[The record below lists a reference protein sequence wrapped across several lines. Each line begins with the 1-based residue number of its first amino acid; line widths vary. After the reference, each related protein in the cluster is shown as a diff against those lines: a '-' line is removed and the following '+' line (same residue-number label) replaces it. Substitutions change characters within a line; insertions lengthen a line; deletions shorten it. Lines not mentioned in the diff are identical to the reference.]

1 MMRHGR
7 VVACVL
13 VLWCWCVL
21 NGVVSAIDYKDAL
34 GKSILFFEGQR
45 SGKLPN
51 SQRVV
56 WRGDSALSDGQLE
69 GVNLTGGY
77 YDAGDNVKFGWPMA
91 YSVSL
96 LSWSLIEYQQQI
108 SSAKQLAYLQGAI
121 RWGTEFII
129 KAHPSPTTFYTQVG
143 DGNADH
149 QCWERP
155 EDMDTSRKLY
165 KITSSSPGSEAAAE
179 AAAALAAASIVFKT
193 VDSTYSAKL
202 LRYSKSLFDL
212 ADKYRGSYQV
222 SCPFY
227 CSYSGYQDEL
237 LWAAA
242 WLYKASGNRSYLSY
256 VLNNQG
262 WSQAMSEFSWDN
274 KFVGAQTILAKEY
287 HAGNTNLLKY
297 KTDAESF
304 ICAVMPGSSSS
315 QVQRTPGGLLFIRDS
330 SNLQYVTSS
339 TLVLFIYSKTI
350 SSTQTRGVQCGSM
363 FFSAEKIKA
372 FAKSQVDYILGANP
386 KKMSYMV
393 GFGTTYP
400 TKVHHRGSSIPSIKK
415 VRTKVDCNGGYTYY
429 NSGSPNPNT
438 HVGAIVGGPDVNDQ
452 FQNARSDYS
461 HSEPTTYINAAFVG
475 SAAALLA

>member
-1 MMRHGR
+1 MGHGR

-13 VLWCWCVL
+13 VLWCVL
-21 NGVVSAIDYKDAL
+21 NGVAKAIDYGDAL

-45 SGKLPN
+45 SGKLPTA
-51 SQRVV
+51 QRVT
-56 WRGDSALSDGQLE
+56 WRGDSALSDGHLA

-77 YDAGDNVKFGWPMA
+77 YDAGDNVKFVWPMA
-91 YSVSL
+91 YS
-96 LSWSLIEYQQQI
+96 
-108 SSAKQLAYLQGAI
+108 
-121 RWGTEFII
+121 
-129 KAHPSPTTFYTQVG
+129 AHPSPTTFYTQVG

-155 EDMDTSRKLY
+155 EDMDTPRTVY
-165 KITSSSPGSEAAAE
+165 KITSSSPGSEAAAD

-193 VDSTYSAKL
+193 VDSTYSATL
-202 LRYSKSLFDL
+202 LSHSQSLFDL

-242 WLYKASGNRSYLSY
+242 WLYKASGTSNYLNY
-256 VLNNQG
+256 VVNNQG

-274 KFVGAQTILAKEY
+274 KFVGAQTLLAKDY
-287 HAGNTNLLKY
+287 LAGNTNLLKY
-297 KTDAESF
+297 KTNAESF
-304 ICAVMPGSSSS
+304 ICAVMPGSSSV
-315 QVQRTPGGLLFIRDS
+315 QVQRTPGGLLFVRDS

-350 SSTQTRGVQCGSM
+350 NTTQTGGVQCGST
-363 FFSAEKIKA
+363 FFSAAQIKA
-372 FAKSQVDYILGANP
+372 FSKSQVDYILGTNP

-400 TKVHHRGSSIPSIKK
+400 TKVHHRGSSIPSIKTLK
-415 VRTKVDCNGGYTYY
+415 TKVDCNGGYIYY

-452 FQNARSDYS
+452 FQDARSDYS

>member
-1 MMRHGR
+1 MGHGR

-13 VLWCWCVL
+13 VLWCVL
-21 NGVVSAIDYKDAL
+21 NGVAKAIDYGDAL

-45 SGKLPN
+45 SGKLPTA
-51 SQRVV
+51 QRVT
-56 WRGDSALSDGQLE
+56 WRGDSALSDGQLA

-77 YDAGDNVKFGWPMA
+77 YDAGDNVKFVWPMA

-96 LSWSLIEYQQQI
+96 LSWSLIEFQQQI
-108 SSAKQLAYLQGAI
+108 TSANQLAYLQSAI
-121 RWGTEFII
+121 RWGTDFIL

-155 EDMDTSRKLY
+155 EDMDTSRTVY
-165 KITSSSPGSEAAAE
+165 KITSSSPGSEAAAD

-193 VDSTYSAKL
+193 VDSTYSATL
-202 LRYSKSLFDL
+202 LSHSQSLFDL

-242 WLYKASGNRSYLSY
+242 WLYKASGTSNYLNY
-256 VLNNQG
+256 VVNNQG

-274 KFVGAQTILAKEY
+274 KFVGAQTLLAKDY
-287 HAGNTNLLKY
+287 LAGNTNLLKY
-297 KTDAESF
+297 KTNAESF
-304 ICAVMPGSSSS
+304 ICAVMPGSSSV
-315 QVQRTPGGLLFIRDS
+315 QVQRTPGGLLFVRDG

-350 SSTQTRGVQCGSM
+350 NTTQTGGVQCGST
-363 FFSAEKIKA
+363 FFSAAQIKA
-372 FAKSQVDYILGANP
+372 FSKSQVDYILGTNP

-400 TKVHHRGSSIPSIKK
+400 TKVHHRGSSIPSIKTLK
-415 VRTKVDCNGGYTYY
+415 TKVDCNGGYIYY

-452 FQNARSDYS
+452 FQDARSDYS

>member
-96 LSWSLIEYQQQI
+96 LSWSHIEYQQQI
-108 SSAKQLAYLQGAI
+108 SSAKQLVYLQGAI
-121 RWGTEFII
+121 RWGTDFII

-193 VDSTYSAKL
+193 VDSTYSVKL
-202 LRYSKSLFDL
+202 LRYSKS
-212 ADKYRGSYQV
+212 
-222 SCPFY
+222 
-227 CSYSGYQDEL
+227 
-237 LWAAA
+237 
-242 WLYKASGNRSYLSY
+242 
-256 VLNNQG
+256 
-262 WSQAMSEFSWDN
+262 
-274 KFVGAQTILAKEY
+274 EY

-475 SAAALLA
+475 SAAALLAKG

>member
-1 MMRHGR
+1 MGHGR

-13 VLWCWCVL
+13 VLWCFL
-21 NGVVSAIDYKDAL
+21 NEVVSAIDYEDAL

-45 SGKLPN
+45 SGKLPTT
-51 SQRVV
+51 QRVT

-77 YDAGDNVKFGWPMA
+77 YDAGDNVKFVWPMA

-108 SSAKQLAYLQGAI
+108 SSANQLAYLQRAI
-121 RWGTEFII
+121 RWGTDFII
-129 KAHPSPTTFYTQVG
+129 KAHLSPTTFYTQVG
-143 DGNADH
+143 DGNVDH

-202 LRYSKSLFDL
+202 SSHSQSLFDL

-242 WLYKASGNRSYLSY
+242 WLYKASGNRSYFSY
-256 VLNNQG
+256 VVNNQG

-274 KFVGAQTILAKEY
+274 KFVGAQTLLAKEY
-287 HAGNTNLLKY
+287 HAGKTNLLKY

-304 ICAVMPGSSSS
+304 ICAVMPGSSST
-315 QVQRTPGGLLFIRDS
+315 QVQGTPGGLLFIRDS

-350 SSTQTRGVQCGSM
+350 SSTQTGGVQCGST
-363 FFSAEKIKA
+363 FFSAAKIKA
-372 FAKSQVDYILGANP
+372 FAKAQVDYILGANP
-386 KKMSYMV
+386 KQISYMV

-400 TKVHHRGSSIPSIKK
+400 TELHHRGSSIPSIKTLD
-415 VRTKVDCNGGYTYY
+415 TKVDCNGGYTYY
-429 NSGSPNPNT
+429 NSGRPNPNT